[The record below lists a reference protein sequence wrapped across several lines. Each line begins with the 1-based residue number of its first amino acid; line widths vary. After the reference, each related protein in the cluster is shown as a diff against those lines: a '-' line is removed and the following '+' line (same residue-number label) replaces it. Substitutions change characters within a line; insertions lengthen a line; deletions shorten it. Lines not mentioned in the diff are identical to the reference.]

1 MAIKIYDDKFASCA
15 VIEDRLIPD
24 FFYNDALAYVDEGK
38 VTIRANH
45 KIDRLEFYQIDHT
58 EFIKRNDDPA
68 GATVEEVVQYLN
80 AQFRGEGEAGTPV
93 ITNASSSEAISG
105 QLYQFQLTADRS
117 VRYWNESGLPD
128 GLFLNQTNGQVTGV
142 TSQTVDSPYSVSFF
156 AIGLED
162 VSQQTHTL
170 TVSSVPSFVNSYST
184 LFRRNQYNY
193 ADGGSNSSLYFDE
206 TTPFS
211 VSLWFKTG
219 SPFSDGTLY
228 SRTDT
233 SGNGFD
239 LWIDKQGANKY
250 LTCTLRGASGYVEFR
265 GNTNITNNV
274 WRHVVFT
281 YDGTENTN
289 GMEIY
294 VNGAAESKN
303 NTINQTI
310 GTFPTFSQSYLH
322 LGARKATTVLP
333 TKLFNGNIDEVAVS
347 NIELSAANALT
358 IYNSG
363 SPNDLSGLSFY
374 SDIVEWWRMG
384 DNDSIPTFTGQ
395 KGVQDLTAVNMTASN
410 IVNDVA

>member
-1 MAIKIYDDKFASCA
+1 MAIKIYDDKFASCT

-24 FFYNDALAYVDEGK
+24 FFYNDALAYVDNGK
-38 VTIRANH
+38 VTIQSNH
-45 KIDRLEFYQIDHT
+45 KIDELEFYQIAHT
-58 EFIKRNDDPA
+58 EFVKRNDDPA
-68 GATVEEVVQYLN
+68 GATVEDVVQYLN
-80 AQFRGEGEAGTPV
+80 EQFRGEGEAGTPV
-93 ITNASSSEAISG
+93 INHSLTSEAISG
-105 QLYQFQLTADRS
+105 QLYQFQLTADRTI
-117 VRYWNESGLPD
+117 RYWSESGLPD
-128 GLFLNQTNGQVTGV
+128 GLYLNQTTGLVSGV
-142 TSQTVDSPYSVSFF
+142 TTATGGSPYTVSYF
-156 AIGLED
+156 AVGLED
-162 VSQQTHTL
+162 VVSQTHTL
-170 TVSSVPSFVNSYST
+170 TVSPVPAFVNAYST
-184 LFRRNQYNY
+184 IYRKNQYNY
-193 ADGGSNSSLYFDE
+193 SDGGNANLLYFDKVN
-206 TTPFS
+206 PFS
-211 VSLWFKTG
+211 VSLWFKIN
-219 SPFSDGTLY
+219 SPFADATLY

-233 SGNGFD
+233 NGNGFD

-363 SPNDLSGLSFY
+363 SPNDLSGLAFY
-374 SDIVEWWRMG
+374 SDIAEWWRKG
-384 DNDSIPTFTGQ
+384 DGDSIPTFTGQ
-395 KGVQDLTAVNMTASN
+395 KGVLDLTAVNMTPSN